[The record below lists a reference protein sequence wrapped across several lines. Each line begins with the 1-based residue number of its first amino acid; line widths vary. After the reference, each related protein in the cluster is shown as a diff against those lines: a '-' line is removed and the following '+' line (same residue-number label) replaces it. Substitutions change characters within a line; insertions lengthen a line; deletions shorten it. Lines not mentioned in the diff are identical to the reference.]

1 VRVLHLTDR
10 VTSRGGAHRHLLG
23 VVESLREMGYDAP
36 IAAGVRS
43 VVWPIAGYKPYDRP
57 DPQVVP
63 GLEAREAVAVDL
75 GPLVE
80 RVRPDVIHV
89 HTVVNPAVLEWAAEA
104 GAIITVQDHRY
115 FCPGRGK
122 WTRDGAVCR
131 DAMSPSV
138 CASCFDEGG
147 YYDDILGLTTRRL
160 EALQKMRAV
169 VVLSQYMKDELA
181 AAGVGGARVHVI
193 PPFVHGL
200 DTHATPDGPP
210 CVLVV
215 GRLVEHKGI
224 ADAVDA
230 WRRSKVDLPLV
241 VAGTG
246 PLREEMEAKGAEV
259 LGWLDPPA
267 LSRVYARARALLLTP
282 RWQEP
287 FGIAGL
293 EAATMGVPV
302 VAWES
307 GGIRE
312 WHSGPLAAWG
322 DVESL
327 AEMLREAVKG
337 RAMPPRVPSR
347 EEVMARLLALYRDL
361 SG

>member
-1 VRVLHLTDR
+1 
-10 VTSRGGAHRHLLG
+10 
-23 VVESLREMGYDAP
+23 
-36 IAAGVRS
+36 
-43 VVWPIAGYKPYDRP
+43 
-57 DPQVVP
+57 
-63 GLEAREAVAVDL
+63 
-75 GPLVE
+75 
-80 RVRPDVIHV
+80 
-89 HTVVNPAVLEWAAEA
+89 
-104 GAIITVQDHRY
+104 
-115 FCPGRGK
+115 
-122 WTRDGAVCR
+122 
-131 DAMSPSV
+131 MSPSI

-147 YYDDILGLTTRRL
+147 YYDDILGLTRRRL
-160 EALQKMRAV
+160 EALRRMRAV

-246 PLREEMEAKGAEV
+246 PLREEVEAKGGEV

-267 LSRVYARARALLLTP
+267 LSRVYARARALLVTP

-307 GGIRE
+307 GGVRE
-312 WHSGPLAAWG
+312 WHGGPLAPWG
-322 DVESL
+322 DVEAA
-327 AEMLREAVKG
+327 AEMLRAAVAGG
-337 RAMPPRVPSR
+337 RATPPRVPSR
-347 EEVMARLLALYRDL
+347 DEAMARLCALYRDFAA
-361 SG
+361 